1 MNRLRMMPSM
11 KQAFQGLEA
20 VNKVLEEVP
29 DLKIGYHGLVSKTD
43 NLKLNHFLT
52 FDMPRLRTI
61 STALKAFSQL
71 WNK

>member
-1 MNRLRMMPSM
+1 M
-11 KQAFQGLEA
+11 KTTGVSDIPKFGL
-20 VNKVLEEVP
+20 LDFLGHP
-29 DLKIGYHGLVSKTD
+29 IGYHGLVSKTD